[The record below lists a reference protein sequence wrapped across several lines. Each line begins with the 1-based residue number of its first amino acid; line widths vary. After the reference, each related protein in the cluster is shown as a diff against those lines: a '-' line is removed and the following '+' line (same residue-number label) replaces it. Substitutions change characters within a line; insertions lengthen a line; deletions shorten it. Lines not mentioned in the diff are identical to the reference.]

1 MIKQNTIEKEKFF
14 LSLKI
19 IMVTKGINQ
28 KELAKLTGTE
38 EALISRWMNGKTK
51 PTYEKM
57 KQIADALDC
66 DIELIPKE
74 KDVFETAYFA
84 GFEYGEQMMLKE
96 IIKMLKGMRWYGGDK
111 QKKCTD

>member
-1 MIKQNTIEKEKFF
+1 MSEKDTFEKEKFF
-14 LSLKI
+14 ISLKI
-19 IMVTKGINQ
+19 IMTTKGINQ
-28 KELAKLTGTE
+28 KELSKLTGTE

-66 DIELIPKE
+66 HIELVPKE
-74 KDVFETAYFA
+74 NDVYETAYFA
-84 GFEYGEQMMLKE
+84 GFEYGGQMMLKE

-111 QKKCTD
+111 PEKRAD